1 MTNASDNDGFL
12 GRWSRR
18 KIAVRGGQTV
28 AEPEA
33 LAPTPEPQNKP
44 HHTLQK
50 TPQDQALAAPTSATR
65 PAAADPTAP
74 VSSETPPPTLEDAQQ
89 LTPQSD
95 FKPFMARN
103 VSPEVKNTALKKL
116 FTDPHFNKMDMLD
129 VYVDDYGKPDPIP
142 ASMLR
147 QLASAKF
154 LKLFD
159 EEEKPAQAAQAVQ
172 ADAVTPVAP
181 SPQAAPVAG
190 DDANAS
196 SAANV
201 AQSDLPHDAR
211 VAQLPA
217 VTPSEPSA
225 NNAQPATT
233 HDHPDLQLQPNHAA
247 GRPSPGP
254 SAG

>member
-18 KIAVRGGQTV
+18 KTAVRDGQNV
-28 AEPEA
+28 PEA
-33 LAPTPEPQNKP
+33 QPPAPSAALVASPVQAPEPRATPEEIASA
-44 HHTLQK
+44 
-50 TPQDQALAAPTSATR
+50 TPAAPE
-65 PAAADPTAP
+65 PP
-74 VSSETPPPTLEDAQQ
+74 VPTLEDAQK

-116 FTDPHFNKMDMLD
+116 FADPHFNKMDMLD

-147 QLASAKF
+147 QLASAQF

-159 EEEKPAQAAQAVQ
+159 DEEKKQAR
-172 ADAVTPVAP
+172 P
-181 SPQAAPVAG
+181 G
-190 DDANAS
+190 DDANPNPEQAVAHLTTDAADTTAS
-196 SAANV
+196 NPEVNSTA
-201 AQSDLPHDAR
+201 
-211 VAQLPA
+211 
-217 VTPSEPSA
+217 TPSEPSA
-225 NNAQPATT
+225 QSAPPAT